1 MFASGIIIVRN
12 LSVAQYAYYTVA
24 MSAVGVAAALSDSGM
39 AGAVFAQGGR
49 VWLQRDRLGAV
60 LTAGL
65 AIRSKITVRCAL
77 LLSPLLLWMLVRQG
91 APVFEALLLC
101 VGAAPVFF
109 ATSATSI
116 LEIPQRLHQRLKFLQ
131 FLQIGSGVLRLVC
144 VALVALVLPVAWLV
158 LMSSALAPILQNRK
172 LRNQSTD
179 IADFDA
185 TQDSDAAQKI
195 RQQITRSFPGALY
208 YVFGGQLTVLLISL
222 FGTTENVAQVGALGR
237 IAMIVTL
244 LLAVFFLVASPRY
257 ARIPETETKKLLR
270 WYLLLLGAIAAACAA
285 GLLFT
290 WAFPNVVLFVLG
302 SKYSALT
309 SEVVLAVA
317 AGALQVL
324 ASASSNMAAVRGTV
338 VSPFLTIPP
347 SLAMQALL
355 IYLLPL
361 DSVSSMFWLSIGFS
375 GVQLVVSFAVFL
387 RRLIRDARLP
397 GLTAR
402 G

>member
-1 MFASGIIIVRN
+1 MFVSGILIVRN
-12 LSVAQYAYYTVA
+12 LPVSQYAYYTLA
-24 MSAVGVAAALSDSGM
+24 TSAVGVAAALSDSGM

-60 LTAGL
+60 LSAGL
-65 AIRSKITVRCAL
+65 AIRRKITVRCAL
-77 LLSPLLLWMLVRQG
+77 LLSPVLVWMLLRQG
-91 APVFEALLLC
+91 ASVLEALVLC
-101 VGAAPVFF
+101 AGSAPVFF
-109 ATSATSI
+109 ATSATAL

-131 FLQIGSGVLRLVC
+131 LLQIGSGALRLAC

-158 LMSSALAPILQNRK
+158 LLSSAIAPMFQNRK
-172 LRNQSTD
+172 LRTGSTD

-185 TQDSDAAQKI
+185 AQDNEASQKI
-195 RQQITRSFPGALY
+195 RQQIVRSFPGALY
-208 YVFGGQLTVLLISL
+208 YVFGGQLTILLISL

-237 IAMIVTL
+237 IAMIVML

-257 ARIPETETKKLLR
+257 ARIPETETRKLLR
-270 WYLLLLGAIAAACAA
+270 VYLLLLGAVGAACAA

-290 WAFPNVVLFVLG
+290 WAFPDVVLFVLG

-309 SEVVLAVA
+309 GEVVLAVA

-324 ASASSNMAAVRGTV
+324 ASASSSMAAVRGTV
-338 VSPFLTIPP
+338 VSPLLTIPP
-347 SLAMQALL
+347 SIAAQALL
-355 IYLLPL
+355 VYLLPL
-361 DSVSSMFWLSIGFS
+361 DSVSSMFWLSIAFN
-375 GVQLVVSFAVFL
+375 GVQFIVSSAVFL

-402 G
+402 S